1 LNIIEMVYVRKIGE
15 GNQMTKKKIIGLTI
29 VALLIAAGGCSPLAG
44 PSGNPSFEL
53 AATDLPANNTM
64 IVYKVENPVV
74 TTDSVREIGR
84 KLGFEGSAGYI
95 DGDTKIAMLD
105 EGAEE
110 VRQLSVWVNSGAV
123 EYAIVYPDKLYPP
136 EPPNLPSEEEAGQ
149 IAIDFLAQS
158 GLLPPDSTVG
168 GGYEIEVVTGGT
180 YAIEEEAPQEGV
192 EEEMPE
198 EGVEEGGET
207 EPEVVEE
214 YVTHLLVRFHR
225 QIDGFPVTGPGNQ
238 LGVRI
243 GDGGEVITI
252 LKVWREVTPYN
263 EVVIK
268 TPEQAYQEL
277 KSGAGSYDAPLDC
290 EKVVVEQVY
299 LAYWMEPLDEHQE
312 YVVPVYEFKGK
323 CLNKDGEYL
332 EDFTG
337 WCEAVK

>member
-1 LNIIEMVYVRKIGE
+1 
-15 GNQMTKKKIIGLTI
+15 MTKKKIIGLI
-29 VALLIAAGGCSPLAG
+29 IAVLLIAAGGCYPAAG
-44 PSGNPSFEL
+44 PSGNPGFEL
-53 AATDLPANNTM
+53 AATDLPTNNTM
-64 IVYKVENPVV
+64 MVYKVENPVV

-84 KLGFEGSAGYI
+84 KLGFEGGAGYI
-95 DGDTKIAMLD
+95 DGETKIAMLD

-110 VRQLSVWVNSGAV
+110 VRQLSVWVHSGAV
-123 EYAIVYPDKLYPP
+123 DYAIVYPDKLYPP
-136 EPPNLPSEEEAGQ
+136 EPPNLPSKEEARQ

-158 GLLPPDSTVG
+158 GLLPPDATVG

-180 YAIEEEAPQEGV
+180 YAIEEEV
-192 EEEMPE
+192 PE
-198 EGVEEGGET
+198 EVVEEGGEI

-214 YVTHLLVRFHR
+214 YVAHLLVRFHR
-225 QIDGFPVTGPGNQ
+225 QIDGFPVTGAGNQ

-243 GDGGEVITI
+243 GDEGEVITI

-323 CLNKDGEYL
+323 CLYKDGEYL
-332 EDFTG
+332 EDFVG

>member
-1 LNIIEMVYVRKIGE
+1 
-15 GNQMTKKKIIGLTI
+15 MTKKKIIGLI
-29 VALLIAAGGCSPLAG
+29 IAVLLIAAAGCYPPADG
-44 PSGNPSFEL
+44 PSGNPGFEL
-53 AATDLPANNTM
+53 AATDLPTNNTM
-64 IVYKVENPVV
+64 MVYKVENPVV

-84 KLGFEGSAGYI
+84 KLGFEGGAGYI
-95 DGDTKIAMLD
+95 DGETKIAMLD

-136 EPPNLPSEEEAGQ
+136 EPPNLPSEEEARQ
-149 IAIDFLAQS
+149 IAINFLAQS
-158 GLLPPDSTVG
+158 GLLPADATEGDSCEV
-168 GGYEIEVVTGGT
+168 EVVTGGT
-180 YAIEEEAPQEGV
+180 YAVEQEAPQ
-192 EEEMPE
+192 

-214 YVTHLLVRFHR
+214 YVAHLLVRFHR

-243 GDGGEVITI
+243 GDEDGVITV

-277 KSGAGSYDAPLDC
+277 KSGDGSYDVPLDC
-290 EKVVVEQVY
+290 EKVVVEEVY
-299 LAYWMEPLDEHQE
+299 LAYWMEPLDEYQE
-312 YVVPVYEFKGK
+312 YVVPIYEFKGK
-323 CLNKDGEYL
+323 CLDKDGEYL
-332 EDFTG
+332 EDFVG

>member
-1 LNIIEMVYVRKIGE
+1 MT
-15 GNQMTKKKIIGLTI
+15 TKKIVGLTI
-29 VALLIAAGGCSPLAG
+29 AGLLIAAGGCSPVAG
-44 PSGNPSFEL
+44 PSGNPDFEL
-53 AATDLPANNTM
+53 AATDLPANTTM
-64 IVYKVENPVV
+64 MVYEVEDPAV
-74 TTDSVREIGR
+74 TIDSVEEMGG
-84 KLGFEGSAGYI
+84 KLGFKGGAGYI

-110 VRQLSVWVNSGAV
+110 VRQLSVWVDSGAV

-136 EPPNLPSEEEAGQ
+136 EPPNLPSGEDARQ
-149 IAIDFLAQS
+149 IAIDFLVQS
-158 GLLPPDSTVG
+158 GLLPADATISDSYDT
-168 GGYEIEVVTGGT
+168 EVVTGGT
-180 YAIEEEAPQEGV
+180 YGVEQEAPQ
-192 EEEMPE
+192 

-214 YVTHLLVRFHR
+214 YVAHLLVRFHR

-243 GDGGEVITI
+243 GDEGEVITI
-252 LKVWREVTPYN
+252 LKAWREVTPYN
-263 EVVIK
+263 EVAIK

-299 LAYWMEPLDEHQE
+299 LAYWMESLDEHQE
-312 YVVPVYEFKGK
+312 YVVPVYEFNGK
-323 CLNKDGEYL
+323 CLDKDGEYI

-337 WCEAVK
+337 WCEAVE

>member
-1 LNIIEMVYVRKIGE
+1 MTRKKS
-15 GNQMTKKKIIGLTI
+15 MGLTMA
-29 VALLIAAGGCSPLAG
+29 VLLIAAGGCYAPAAR
-44 PSGNPSFEL
+44 PSGNPTFEL
-53 AATDLPANNTM
+53 AATDLPPNNTM
-64 IVYKVENPVV
+64 MVYKVENPVV
-74 TTDSVREIGR
+74 TIDSVREIGG

-110 VRQLSVWVNSGAV
+110 VRQLLVWVDSGAV

-136 EPPNLPSEEEAGQ
+136 EPPNLPSEEEAKQ

-158 GLLPPDSTVG
+158 GLLPPDSTVDD
-168 GGYEIEVVTGGT
+168 GYEAEVVAGGT
-180 YAIEEEAPQEGV
+180 YGIEQEV
-192 EEEMPE
+192 PE
-198 EGVEEGGET
+198 EVVDEGGEIN
-207 EPEVVEE
+207 PEVVEE
-214 YVTHLLVRFHR
+214 YVTHLLVRFYR

-243 GDGGEVITI
+243 GDEGEVITI
-252 LKVWREVTPYN
+252 LKVWREVTPYD

-268 TPEQAYQEL
+268 NPEQAYQEL
-277 KSGAGSYDAPLDC
+277 KSGAGSYDVPLDC

-299 LAYWMEPLDEHQE
+299 LAYWMEPLNEHQE
-312 YVVPVYEFKGK
+312 YVVPVYEFKGE
-323 CLNKDGEYL
+323 CLDKDGEYI

>member
-1 LNIIEMVYVRKIGE
+1 
-15 GNQMTKKKIIGLTI
+15 MTRKKIMGLI
-29 VALLIAAGGCSPLAG
+29 IAVLLIAAGACYPPADE
-44 PSGNPSFEL
+44 PSGNPDFEL
-53 AATDLPANNTM
+53 AATDLPADNTM
-64 IVYKVENPVV
+64 MVYKVQNPVV
-74 TTDSVREIGR
+74 TVDSVREIGR
-84 KLGFEGSAGYI
+84 KLGFEGGAGYI
-95 DGDTKIAMLD
+95 DGETKIAMLD

-110 VRQLSVWVNSGAV
+110 VRQLSVWVHSGAV
-123 EYAIVYPDKLYPP
+123 DYAIVYPDKLYPP
-136 EPPNLPSEEEAGQ
+136 EPPSLPSEEEAGQ

-158 GLLPPDSTVG
+158 GLLPPDAAVD

-180 YAIEEEAPQEGV
+180 YGIEQEAPQEGV
-192 EEEMPE
+192 EEGE
-198 EGVEEGGET
+198 EEET

-243 GDGGEVITI
+243 GDEGEVIAI
-252 LKVWREVTPYN
+252 LKAWREVTPYN
-263 EVVIK
+263 EVAIK

-299 LAYWMEPLDEHQE
+299 LAYWMEPLDQHEE

-323 CLNKDGEYL
+323 CLDKDGEYL

>member
-1 LNIIEMVYVRKIGE
+1 
-15 GNQMTKKKIIGLTI
+15 MTKKKIIGLI
-29 VALLIAAGGCSPLAG
+29 IAVLLIAAGGCYPPTAG

-53 AATDLPANNTM
+53 AATDLFANNTM
-64 IVYKVENPVV
+64 MVYKVENPVV

-95 DGDTKIAMLD
+95 DRDTKIAMLD

-168 GGYEIEVVTGGT
+168 GSCEVEVVTGGT

-192 EEEMPE
+192 EE
-198 EGVEEGGET
+198 GGET

-214 YVTHLLVRFHR
+214 YVAHLLVRFHR
-225 QIDGFPVTGPGNQ
+225 QIDGFPVTGAGNQ

-243 GDGGEVITI
+243 GDEGEVITI

-263 EVVIK
+263 EVVVKI
-268 TPEQAYQEL
+268 PEQAYQEL
-277 KSGAGSYDAPLDC
+277 KSGAGSYDVPLDC

-299 LAYWMEPLDEHQE
+299 LAYWMEPLDQHQE

-323 CLNKDGEYL
+323 CLDKDGEYL

>member
-1 LNIIEMVYVRKIGE
+1 MERAYVRRIG
-15 GNQMTKKKIIGLTI
+15 GNQMTRKKIIGLI
-29 VALLIAAGGCSPLAG
+29 IAVLLIAAAGCYPPASG
-44 PSGNPSFEL
+44 PSGNPGFEL
-53 AATDLPANNTM
+53 AATDLPTNNTM
-64 IVYKVENPVV
+64 MVYKVENPVV
-74 TTDSVREIGR
+74 TTDSVREIGG

-136 EPPNLPSEEEAGQ
+136 ERPNLPSEEEAGQ

-158 GLLPPDSTVG
+158 GLLPSDATEG
-168 GGYEIEVVTGGT
+168 DGYEIEVVTGGT
-180 YAIEEEAPQEGV
+180 YAVEEEAPQEGV

-207 EPEVVEE
+207 KPEVADE
-214 YVTHLLVRFHR
+214 YVAHLLVRFHR

-243 GDGGEVITI
+243 GDEGEVITI

-277 KSGAGSYDAPLDC
+277 KSGAGSYDVPLDC
-290 EKVVVEQVY
+290 EKVIVEQVY
-299 LAYWMEPLDEHQE
+299 LAYWMEPLDQHQE

-323 CLNKDGEYL
+323 CLDKDGEYL
-332 EDFTG
+332 EDFVG

>member
-1 LNIIEMVYVRKIGE
+1 
-15 GNQMTKKKIIGLTI
+15 MTKKKIIGLTI
-29 VALLIAAGGCSPLAG
+29 AVLLIAAGGCYPLAG
-44 PSGNPSFEL
+44 PSGNPAFEL
-53 AATDLPANNTM
+53 AATDLPTNNTTM
-64 IVYKVENPVV
+64 VYKAEDPVV

-84 KLGFEGSAGYI
+84 KLGFEGGAGYI
-95 DGDTKIAMLD
+95 DGETKIAMLD

-110 VRQLSVWVNSGAV
+110 VRQLSVWVDSGAV
-123 EYAIVYPDKLYPP
+123 EYAIVFPDKLYPP

-158 GLLPPDSTVG
+158 GLLPPDSTVD

-180 YAIEEEAPQEGV
+180 YGIEEEVPEEGV
-192 EEEMPE
+192 EKEMPE

-207 EPEVVEE
+207 GPEVVEE

-243 GDGGEVITI
+243 GDEGEVITI
-252 LKVWREVTPYN
+252 LKVWREVTPYD

-277 KSGAGSYDAPLDC
+277 KSGAGSYYVPLDC
-290 EKVVVEQVY
+290 EKVVVEQIY

-323 CLNKDGEYL
+323 CLDKDGEYI